1 TVSLRSMA
9 AATSKGNMEV
19 VSRPTWKRAL
29 KSFNIQQ
36 LGRSQ
41 HTACWKQ
48 EESDPAFMDVR
59 NVHGP
64 VGMRPSF
71 GASSK
76 IGGVSSNTWASCGEW
91 EAARVH
97 IQLSIGEA
105 RSSSN
110 LESPSSKQVQQVCGQ
125 NTDNIQQQQHGS
137 WSSSLDLSR
146 CVWREWEVQQKETA
160 GLPLLSS
167 VD

>member
-1 TVSLRSMA
+1 MA
-9 AATSKGNMEV
+9 AASSKGNMEV

-64 VGMRPSF
+64 TGMRPSF
-71 GASSK
+71 ELPRRG
-76 IGGVSSNTWASCGEW
+76 N
-91 EAARVH
+91 
-97 IQLSIGEA
+97 
-105 RSSSN
+105 
-110 LESPSSKQVQQVCGQ
+110 
-125 NTDNIQQQQHGS
+125 
-137 WSSSLDLSR
+137 
-146 CVWREWEVQQKETA
+146 
-160 GLPLLSS
+160 LPLSGTLPNLVFLSFCVLDCGTGGAEGKFWPS
-167 VD
+167 AVV